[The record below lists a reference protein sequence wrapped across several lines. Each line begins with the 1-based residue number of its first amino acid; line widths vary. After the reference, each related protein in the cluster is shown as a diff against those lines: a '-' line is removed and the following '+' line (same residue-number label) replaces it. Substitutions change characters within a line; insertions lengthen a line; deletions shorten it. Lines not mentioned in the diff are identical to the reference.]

1 MRLVINDANILIDLI
16 HLQMIHLLFELK
28 HLELKTT
35 DFVFEELGSPQR
47 AILQKFIDQGTLEI
61 LESEEKDLENI
72 FNLLNKTSGLSFEDC
87 SVWYFAKINNGIL
100 LTGDG
105 KLRKQ
110 SSQDGIE
117 VRGILF
123 VFDELL
129 KAGLITFDF
138 ALLKLDQLYQINN
151 RLPIKAKIERVELW
165 SREEQI
171 AY

>member
-1 MRLVINDANILIDLI
+1 MRIVINDANILIDLI

-35 DFVFEELGSPQR
+35 DFVFEELERSQK
-47 AILQKFIDQGTLEI
+47 AILQIFIDQGTLEI
-61 LESEEKDLENI
+61 LESEEKELENI
-72 FNLLNKTSGLSFEDC
+72 FNLLNITSGLSFEDC
-87 SVWYFAKINNGIL
+87 SVWYFAKINKGIL

-151 RLPIKAKIERVELW
+151 RLPIKAKIERIEFW
-165 SREEQI
+165 GREEHI
-171 AY
+171 A

>member
-1 MRLVINDANILIDLI
+1 MRIVINDANILIDLI

-61 LESEEKDLENI
+61 LESEEKELENI
-72 FNLLNKTSGLSFEDC
+72 FNLLNNTSGLSFEDC

-129 KAGLITFDF
+129 KAGLITFDL

>member
-1 MRLVINDANILIDLI
+1 MRIVINDANILIDLI

-35 DFVFEELGSPQR
+35 DFVFEELETPQR
-47 AILQKFIDQGTLEI
+47 AILQIFIDQGTLEI

-129 KAGLITFDF
+129 KAGLITFDL
-138 ALLKLDQLYQINN
+138 ALLKLDELYQINS
-151 RLPIKAKIERVELW
+151 RLPIKAKIERIEFW
-165 SREEQI
+165 SREEHI
-171 AY
+171 A